1 MVLLIVMCTIYTSI
15 VLINTK
21 TDMNRFLKEIDMLQ
35 LKANIMGPAYK
46 FTLS

>member
-1 MVLLIVMCTIYTSI
+1 MVLMI
-15 VLINTK
+15 VLCTLYTCIVLTNTK
-21 TDMNRFLKEIDMLQ
+21 TDMNRFLKEIDMLE